1 MIVWNYIKQHGREA
15 SLVVALIVMMLVF
28 GSINPS
34 YLSLGNLVDILD
46 QATIYGLMAL
56 GMTLIIISGGIDLS
70 VGSAFALMGVV
81 IASLAV
87 AGVHPLLVVAAAMV
101 VGLLLGAVNGALV
114 SVIRLQPFI
123 ATLGTMSAFR
133 GVAYILSGGLPILAV
148 PSAYR
153 TMVDGRVFGSVRVS
167 VFIFIAAA
175 IVFWIVLNKTAFGN
189 SIFAIGGNEEAA
201 RLSGLK
207 TVSIKIWIY
216 AVGMLGTSLAVII
229 QIGKLGTGEASAAQ
243 GYELDA
249 IAAVAIGGTSMAGG
263 RGSIV
268 GTVLGA
274 ILLSGLKVGLI
285 VSGVDTFYQ
294 YVATGLVIIIA
305 ASAEIYRS
313 GYSLRRSK
321 LWTTMLGS
329 R

>member
-1 MIVWNYIKQHGREA
+1 M
-15 SLVVALIVMMLVF
+15 LIVF

-34 YLSLGNLVDILD
+34 YLSIGNLIDILD

-70 VGSAFALMGVV
+70 VGSAFALTGVV
-81 IASLAV
+81 IATLAV
-87 AGVHPLLVVAAAMV
+87 GGVHPLIVILAALV
-101 VGLLLGAVNGALV
+101 VGLILGAVNGVLV
-114 SVIRLQPFI
+114 SVVRLQPFI

-148 PSAYR
+148 PDSYR
-153 TMVDGRVFGSVRVS
+153 TLVDGRVFGSLRVS
-167 VFIFIAAA
+167 VFIFIGAA
-175 IVFWIVLNKTAFGN
+175 ILFWILLNKTGFGN
-189 SIFAIGGNEEAA
+189 SIYAIGGNEEAA
-201 RLSGLK
+201 RLSGLR
-207 TVSIKIWIY
+207 TMGIKVWIY
-216 AVGMLGTSLAVII
+216 AAGMLGTSLAVII

-305 ASAEIYRS
+305 ASVEISRS
-313 GYSLRRSK
+313 GYSIRRSR
-321 LWTTMLGS
+321 LWTNLLGS